1 MLYHRCVGKER
12 FQSETERRSRF
23 VGLEPVP
30 WYRVYTRAMKI
41 GELSKATGVKVGT
54 IRFYERK
61 KLLRPACRTPSGY
74 RSYSEQ
80 DVNSVKGIRLT
91 QDLGFTLKEI
101 KELLDLHRTVTRLPD
116 PIVNRNGMRHAMA
129 MTEEKLHVLDQK
141 VRQLRRMRRDVAQM
155 LLALQKAAGNACPFL
170 NRTPSPKQD

>member
-1 MLYHRCVGKER
+1 MKTKSIY
-12 FQSETERRSRF
+12 
-23 VGLEPVP
+23 VGLESVP

-61 KLLRPACRTPSGY
+61 KLLRPAGRTPSGY
-74 RSYSEQ
+74 RTYSEQ
-80 DVNSVKGIRLT
+80 EVHSVKGIRLT

-116 PIVNRNGMRHAMA
+116 PIVDRNGMRHAMA
-129 MTEEKLHVLDQK
+129 MTEEKLRVLDQK

-155 LLALQKAAGNACPFL
+155 LIALQKAAGDACPFL
-170 NRTPSPKQD
+170 TRTPSPKQD